1 MDWEV
6 KNLSEEKLKVQ
17 LKDITKSEGRGK
29 KTFGSRSFSC
39 SGRKT
44 TFVLFIRTGSET
56 KRKCPVN
63 KSSRTQTLLV
73 ILQDTAS
80 FIVSRRSDGAS

>member
-1 MDWEV
+1 M
-6 KNLSEEKLKVQ
+6 KVV
-17 LKDITKSEGRGK
+17 
-29 KTFGSRSFSC
+29 
-39 SGRKT
+39 GRKRLAP
-44 TFVLFIRTGSET
+44 VHSLALAVKLPLCCSSEQDQ
-56 KRKCPVN
+56 KQKKCPVN